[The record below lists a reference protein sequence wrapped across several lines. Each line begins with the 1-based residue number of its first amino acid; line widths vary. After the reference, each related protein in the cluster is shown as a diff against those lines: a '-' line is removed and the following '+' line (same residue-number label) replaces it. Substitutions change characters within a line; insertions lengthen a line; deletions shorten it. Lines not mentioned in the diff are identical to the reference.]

1 MLLGVNPNITVKGY
15 NMSNERREEAKTL
28 LSRYPYPL
36 FSVTQ
41 FPFSP
46 VDEDIARF
54 AKQIRKDIILST
66 YAAGSG
72 HPGGS
77 LSSTDLLS
85 VLFLDVMRHR
95 SNEPKW
101 SDRDFVIFSKGHV
114 SPLLYALFAET
125 GYIPREK
132 LATFRDFQSPL
143 QGHPSNLWLEPVEVS
158 TGSLGQGLSVGV
170 GLALALKKK
179 QSNQRVFVLCGD
191 GESQEGQ
198 IWEAVMS
205 AAHYRL
211 NHLTL
216 IYDYNNLE
224 IDGWVEDVMGIAP
237 VKDKFESFNWHVF
250 ETDGHHIPAIRE
262 AFAKALQVSDRPAV
276 LVART
281 SKGKGVSFMEN
292 QADWHGKAP
301 NRDQMLQ
308 SIDEIEKEDLL
319 QKC

>member
-1 MLLGVNPNITVKGY
+1 
-15 NMSNERREEAKTL
+15 MSNERRDEAKGL
-28 LSRYPYPL
+28 LSGTSYPL
-36 FSVTQ
+36 FSVKQ
-41 FPFSP
+41 FPFAPSN
-46 VDEDIARF
+46 EDIARF
-54 AKQIRKDIILST
+54 TRQIRKDIILST

-85 VLFLDVMRHR
+85 VLFLDVMHHR

-101 SDRDFVIFSKGHV
+101 ADRDYVIFSKGHV
-114 SPLLYALFAET
+114 SPLLYSLLSET
-125 GYIPREK
+125 GYFPREQ
-132 LATFRDFQSPL
+132 LSTFRDFQSPL
-143 QGHPSNLWLEPVEVS
+143 QGHPCNLWLESVEVS

-179 QSNQRVFVLCGD
+179 NSHQRVFVLCGD

-211 NHLTL
+211 DNLVL
-216 IYDYNNLE
+216 LYDYNNLE

-237 VKDKFESFNWHVF
+237 VKDKFISFNWHVF
-250 ETDGHHIPAIRE
+250 EVDGHDIQSIRE
-262 AFAKALQVSDRPAV
+262 AFAKALQVSERPAV
-276 LVART
+276 LIAKT
-281 SKGKGVSFMEN
+281 NKGKGVSFMEN

-301 NRDQMLQ
+301 NREQMLQ
-308 SIDEIEKEDLL
+308 ALEEINKED
-319 QKC
+319 QNYKC

>member
-1 MLLGVNPNITVKGY
+1 
-15 NMSNERREEAKTL
+15 MSNERREEAKTL
-28 LSRYPYPL
+28 LSRTSYPL
-36 FSVTQ
+36 FPIKQ

-46 VDEDIARF
+46 SNEDITNF
-54 AKQIRKDIILST
+54 AKQIRRDIILST

-77 LSSTDLLS
+77 LSSADLLS

-95 SNEPKW
+95 SNDPKW
-101 SDRDFVIFSKGHV
+101 ADRDYVIFSKGHV
-114 SPLLYALFAET
+114 SPLLYSLLSET
-125 GYIPREK
+125 GYFPREL
-132 LATFRDFQSPL
+132 LATFRDFASPL

-179 QSNQRVFVLCGD
+179 QSDQRVYVLCGD

-224 IDGWVEDVMGIAP
+224 IDGWVEDVMGVAP
-237 VKDKFESFNWHVF
+237 VKEKFEAFNWHVI
-250 ETDGHHIPAIRE
+250 ETDGHSIPSIRE
-262 AFAKALQVSDRPAV
+262 AFSTSQRATERPSV

-281 SKGKGVSFMEN
+281 NKGKGVSFMEN
-292 QADWHGKAP
+292 QADWHGRAP
-301 NRDQMLQ
+301 NKEQMQQAL
-308 SIDEIEKEDLL
+308 DEIDKEELNH
-319 QKC
+319 KC